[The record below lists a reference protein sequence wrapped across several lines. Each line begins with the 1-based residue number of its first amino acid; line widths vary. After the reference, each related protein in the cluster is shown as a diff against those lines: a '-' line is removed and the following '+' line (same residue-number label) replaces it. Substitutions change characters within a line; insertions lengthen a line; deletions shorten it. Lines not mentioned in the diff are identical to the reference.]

1 MLKNICPEEEC
12 TGCMACTGVCGHS
25 AIEIITNPLGFR
37 YPKIDTEKCSD
48 CGLCR
53 RACPQ
58 LNRLEFVESRE
69 CYAAAIKPDSELLT
83 CASGGAATAL
93 AVATI
98 RRGGLVV
105 GCSGEDMRHVRHIAV
120 ESIEELSLLKGSKY
134 VQSEISAELLRQI
147 RRELTA
153 GREVLFIGTGCQTA
167 GVRNFLM
174 KPYENL
180 TTVDL
185 VCHGVPSQ
193 QMLDDNIALYPEIDA
208 NSIRFREKR
217 PKANGACAIRY
228 GWSATTHSGKTIQTS
243 WYRDPYLAAFMD
255 CISFRKG
262 CYSCLYARPQ
272 RQSDLTVADFWGL
285 GKDSVL
291 AHLCG
296 VSLILVNSDKG
307 AERLNDAADLMQLE
321 RRAVSE
327 AVAGNG
333 QLQRPSGLSAQRQK
347 FIELYLK
354 NGFMSAVRATS
365 FRPMLKKHLRQTYY
379 YPMRTRISRM
389 MPKNMKIFI
398 KRRLNR

>member
-37 YPKIDTEKCSD
+37 YPKINTEKCTD

-53 RACPQ
+53 RVCPQ
-58 LNRLEFVESRE
+58 LNRREFVESRA
-69 CYAAAIKPDSELLT
+69 CYAAVIKSDSELLT

-93 AVATI
+93 AAATI
-98 RRGGLVV
+98 RCGGMVV
-105 GCSGEDMRHVRHIAV
+105 GCSGEDMHRVRHIAV
-120 ESIEELSLLKGSKY
+120 ESIEELSRLKGSKY

-147 RRELTA
+147 RHELTT
-153 GREVLFIGTGCQTA
+153 GREVLFIGTGCQAA

-193 QMLDDNIALYPEIDA
+193 QMLDANIALYPGIDA
-208 NSIRFREKR
+208 NSVKFREKL
-217 PKANGACAIRY
+217 PKANGASAIRY

-262 CYSCLYARPQ
+262 CYSCLYARPH

-285 GKDSVL
+285 GKDSAL
-291 AHLCG
+291 ANVCG

-321 RRAVSE
+321 QRAVSE

-333 QLQRPSGLSAQRQK
+333 QLQRPSAKNANRQRFMK
-347 FIELYLK
+347 LYLEK
-354 NGFMSAVRATS
+354 GFQAAVSVTS
-365 FRPMLKKHLRQTYY
+365 FRPMMKKHLKQTYY
-379 YPMRTRISRM
+379 YPIISGIARLV
-389 MPKNMKIFI
+389 PQKVKTYI
-398 KRRLNR
+398 KRSVIH

>member
-1 MLKNICPEEEC
+1 
-12 TGCMACTGVCGHS
+12 MACTGVCGHS
-25 AIEIITNPLGFR
+25 AIEIVTNPLGFR
-37 YPKIDTEKCSD
+37 YPKIDTEKCTD

-53 RACPQ
+53 RVCPQ
-58 LNRLEFVESRE
+58 LNRREYVEPRE

-105 GCSGEDMRHVRHIAV
+105 GCSGEDMHRVRHIAV
-120 ESIEELSLLKGSKY
+120 ESIEELSRLKGSKY

-217 PKANGACAIRY
+217 PKANGASAIRF
-228 GWSATTHSGKTIQTS
+228 GWSQTTHSEASIFIP

-255 CISFRKG
+255 CISFRDG
-262 CYSCLYARPQ
+262 CYRCLYAQPK

-285 GKDSVL
+285 GKDSAL
-291 AHLCG
+291 INACG
-296 VSLILVNSDKG
+296 VSLILVNSSKG
-307 AERLNDAADLMQLE
+307 AQRLKDATDLMVLE
-321 RRAVSE
+321 KRTVEE

-333 QLQRPSGLSAQRQK
+333 QLQRPSEENERRQK

-354 NGFMSAVRATS
+354 SGFMSAVIATS

-389 MPKNMKIFI
+389 MPKNVKTFI
-398 KRRLNR
+398 KRILNR